1 MNAIAPVRRLTV
13 LYDAECSL
21 CAFLRDWLL
30 RQPQLVPLEPV
41 PAASEEA
48 RRRFPG
54 LDHGATLDEITVVG
68 DAGQVYRGPAAWVV
82 TLWALREHR
91 PLAHRLSTPS
101 GRQVARGAGAPGAAR
116 RRAVGRPGVP
126 ARGRLVVPPRQRL
139 ELHRARLRRRHLRPS
154 VAAPLL
160 TLGSLPVPAKNDGP
174 DDGATPTKSEQT
186 RALILETAMRL
197 FQERGY
203 DKTTMRA
210 IAKEAGVSVGNAYY
224 YFAGKEHLIQGFYD
238 RIAAEHQVAVREIL
252 DRERDLEARLA
263 GVLRAWLDIAAP
275 YHEFAVQF
283 FKNAADPDSP
293 LSPFSPESEHA
304 REEAISVHREVL
316 AGATKTKVPEELRDV
331 LPELMWLSQMGLVL
345 YWIFDRTEGRERSY
359 RLAERGA
366 RLTAR
371 GVVLARFRVLRP
383 LVREVHELFTEFLPG
398 MTNAIPDPAARRRSD
413 P

>member
-1 MNAIAPVRRLTV
+1 
-13 LYDAECSL
+13 
-21 CAFLRDWLL
+21 
-30 RQPQLVPLEPV
+30 
-41 PAASEEA
+41 
-48 RRRFPG
+48 
-54 LDHGATLDEITVVG
+54 
-68 DAGQVYRGPAAWVV
+68 
-82 TLWALREHR
+82 
-91 PLAHRLSTPS
+91 
-101 GRQVARGAGAPGAAR
+101 
-116 RRAVGRPGVP
+116 
-126 ARGRLVVPPRQRL
+126 
-139 ELHRARLRRRHLRPS
+139 
-154 VAAPLL
+154 
-160 TLGSLPVPAKNDGP
+160 VPAKNDGP
-174 DDGATPTKSEQT
+174 DDGATPSKSEQT

-210 IAKEAGVSVGNAYY
+210 IATEAGVSVGNAYY

-316 AGATKTKVPEELRDV
+316 AGATKTKVPEELRDI

-371 GVVLARFRVLRP
+371 GVALARFRVLRP

-398 MTNAIPDPAARRRSD
+398 MTNAIPDPAARRRTG

>member
-1 MNAIAPVRRLTV
+1 M
-13 LYDAECSL
+13 
-21 CAFLRDWLL
+21 
-30 RQPQLVPLEPV
+30 
-41 PAASEEA
+41 
-48 RRRFPG
+48 
-54 LDHGATLDEITVVG
+54 
-68 DAGQVYRGPAAWVV
+68 
-82 TLWALREHR
+82 
-91 PLAHRLSTPS
+91 
-101 GRQVARGAGAPGAAR
+101 
-116 RRAVGRPGVP
+116 
-126 ARGRLVVPPRQRL
+126 
-139 ELHRARLRRRHLRPS
+139 
-154 VAAPLL
+154 
-160 TLGSLPVPAKNDGP
+160 NDGP

-304 REEAISVHREVL
+304 RVEAISVHREVL

-371 GVVLARFRVLRP
+371 GVALARFRVLRP

-398 MTNAIPDPAARRRSD
+398 MTNAIPDPAARRRTD